1 MTQEEFIKVL
11 EDLKGYSYE
20 IEGDKIVVTED
31 GDVYLD
37 SIEEWE
43 ELDTIP
49 PDVVFMNNGN
59 VFLNFL
65 KTLPSGVVFMNNG
78 NVFLNFLKTLSTSV
92 EFNNRGNVNLSSLK
106 TLPHGVEFKNGGY
119 VNLNSLETLPPGV
132 EFKNGGDVYF
142 DSLFGGRFDEWEG
155 NIDGID
161 SKRLLNLMI
170 KRGLFI

>member
-92 EFNNRGNVNLSSLK
+92 EFNNRGYVVLESL
-106 TLPHGVEFKNGGY
+106 TSISPDVVFKNGG
-119 VNLNSLETLPPGV
+119 EV
-132 EFKNGGDVYF
+132 EL

-161 SKRLLNLMI
+161 SNRLLNLMI
-170 KRGLFI
+170 KQGVFI